1 MYILYIQKRNIKKS
15 KIFFIKTIK
24 GSNSLKIAVIGGT
37 KGLGKWIAQF
47 LRNRNFN
54 VIITGRDK
62 ITGDKVSK
70 KMDVKY
76 TSSNEEAV
84 SNADVIIL
92 SVPIS
97 AVSSVIP
104 QITPFLKKG
113 ALLMDVTSVKE
124 KPSEIMYKYAP
135 EGVEIIPTHPLFGP
149 RIRSLDGQVVVL
161 TPQSEGKWFQKVYK
175 FLENENAR
183 IIVTTPQNHDKMM
196 SVVQGLTH
204 FAYIGIAS
212 TIERLQIDV
221 KESRK
226 FASPVYGLMVDMIA
240 RIVAQNPYLY
250 YSIQTENRY
259 VEDTHKTFISVYREL
274 SNMILNKDED
284 GFVHL
289 MGSAAKH
296 LDDLEAAL
304 GRSDKAI
311 SALSEEIRI
320 LKNSIGN
327 EVGLRHIYS
336 GKVHV
341 GILEEIYPDFVTLN
355 QNKKVVNLKLSNVEI
370 LSDAQLLRWK
380 IENYPRKSFDISAVF
395 PESCDPEIIVT
406 TLKNMDNVVDAALV
420 DIYSGKQIPSGKISI
435 TIEYE
440 VISLEARFE
449 IENLLKGFGALI
461 R

>member
-1 MYILYIQKRNIKKS
+1 ME
-15 KIFFIKTIK
+15 
-24 GSNSLKIAVIGGT
+24 VE
-37 KGLGKWIAQF
+37 
-47 LRNRNFN
+47 
-54 VIITGRDK
+54 
-62 ITGDKVSK
+62 
-70 KMDVKY
+70 Y
-76 TSSNEEAV
+76 TSSNEDAV
-84 SNADVIIL
+84 SKADIIIL

-97 AVSSVIP
+97 ALFKVVP
-104 QITPFLKKG
+104 QISPFLKKG

-124 KPSEIMYKYAP
+124 RPSKIMQKYVP
-135 EGVEIIPTHPLFGP
+135 EGVEVIPAHPLFGP

-161 TPQSEGKWFQKVYK
+161 TPKVKGKWFEKVYK

-183 IIVTTPQNHDKMM
+183 LIVTSPQNHDKMM

-204 FAYIGIAS
+204 FAYIGIAA
-212 TIERLQIDV
+212 TIERLDIDV

-259 VEDTHKTFISVYREL
+259 IKETHETFISVYREL
-274 SNMILNKDED
+274 NDMILNKDQE
-284 GFVHL
+284 GFVNL

-311 SALSEEIRI
+311 SSLSEEIRI
-320 LKNSIGN
+320 LKSSIGK

-341 GILEEIYPDFVTLN
+341 GILEELSPDFLTLN
-355 QNKKVVNLKLSNVEI
+355 QNEKKTVLKISNVEV
-370 LSDAQLLRWK
+370 LSDSSLYTWK
-380 IENYPRKSFDISAVF
+380 NENYPRKSYDVSAVF
-395 PESCDPEIIVT
+395 PENCSLEVIVN
-406 TLKNMDNVVDAALV
+406 TLKSLDDVVDVSLV
-420 DIYSGKQIPSGKISI
+420 DTYRGSQIPAGKISI
-435 TIEYE
+435 TLKYV
-440 VISLEARFE
+440 VINSEARVSV
-449 IENLLKGFGALI
+449 ENLLKGFGATI